1 MNKHLNKNIDLLI
14 STTQIVKLQNKIK
27 KHLSWLPLFSHPD
40 YSSIYMRLKY
50 MTVFRDKWVISSLVR
65 VF

>member
-27 KHLSWLPLFSHPD
+27 KHLS
-40 YSSIYMRLKY
+40 
-50 MTVFRDKWVISSLVR
+50 
-65 VF
+65 